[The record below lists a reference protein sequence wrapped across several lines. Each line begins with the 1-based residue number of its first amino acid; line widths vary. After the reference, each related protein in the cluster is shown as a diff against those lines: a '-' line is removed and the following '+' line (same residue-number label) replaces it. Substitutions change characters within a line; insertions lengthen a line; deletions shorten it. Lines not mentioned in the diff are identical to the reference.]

1 MLTNYP
7 FYFSSIRNLTA
18 AFGSMFNNIKIQRID
33 KSGSVESIIRVP
45 ISYGPADKTILM
57 LQQQSQSR
65 ASGAVEVKI
74 VLPRISFALTS
85 MTYDTARKVPSV
97 NKNITKSRKLSFNAA
112 TAVNTTN
119 STINI
124 QNHNL
129 RTGQSI
135 QYTKGTG
142 DVIGGL
148 TDGVVY
154 YCYVVNKNSFR
165 LAQTKTAAE
174 AGNTITLNSVG
185 SGSSTFTTSYSANF
199 DPIPYNFEFT
209 LSIFVKYIDD
219 GLQIIEQIL
228 PYFTPF
234 YTITMND
241 LAVPDLKRD
250 VTVNLTSVTNQDVY
264 EGLVEEDRTI
274 EWDLTFVASAWIYP
288 PVRDTSVI
296 KIAETNFF
304 ELDTDQKLVTTRVEV
319 NPLDANPDDIY
330 TIDTTFIENQ

>member
-33 KSGSVESIIRVP
+33 NSGNIESIIRVP

-57 LQQQSQSR
+57 LQQQSQNR
-65 ASGAVEVKI
+65 ATGEIEVKI
-74 VLPRISFALTS
+74 VLPRISFSLTS
-85 MTYDTARKVPSV
+85 MSYDTARKVPSV
-97 NKNITKSRKLSFNAA
+97 NKTVVNSNSLSFNAA

-129 RTGQSI
+129 RTGQGI
-135 QYTKGTG
+135 KYTKGSG
-142 DVIGGL
+142 NLIGGL
-148 TDGVVY
+148 TNGLIY
-154 YCYVVNKNSFR
+154 YCNVVNKNSFK

-185 SGSSTFTTSYSANF
+185 SGTSTFTTSYSANF
-199 DPIPYNFEFT
+199 NPVPYNFEFT

-234 YTITMND
+234 YTITIND

-250 VTVNLTSVTNQDVY
+250 VTINLTSVTQQDVY

-304 ELDTDQKLVTTRVEV
+304 ELDADQKLVTTRVEV
-319 NPLDANPDDIY
+319 NPSTANRDDNY
-330 TIDTTFIENQ
+330 TIDTTITEY

>member
-264 EGLVEEDRTI
+264 EGLVEDDRTI

-288 PVRDTSVI
+288 PVRDTTVI

-304 ELDTDQKLVTTRVEV
+304 ELDTDQKLVTTTVQV
-319 NPLDANPDDIY
+319 NPLDANSDDNY
-330 TIDTTFIENQ
+330 TIDTTITEY